1 MNNRLIALL
10 ALIFFSAFNSQFSSA
25 RAQGTTAFTYQG
37 QLHDNGTNANGT
49 YTMMFMLYD
58 SASGGNEIGSPITNS
73 PTFANGLFTVNL
85 DFGNVFT
92 NGNAK
97 WLDIT
102 VQYGTN
108 LVTGGPL
115 VSQTLT
121 PRVQVLPTPYALYA
135 AYAAVAATVTN
146 GAIMNAQLATNAVA
160 STNIASGQV
169 VKTLNG
175 LKDFVALTT
184 GANTALFTNGNS
196 LQLSAVVPNVVGF
209 TSGGTFIVP
218 TNVTRIKVE
227 VWGGG
232 GGGGNASS
240 TPTHGGGGGGA
251 GGYAFNV
258 FNVTPGASF
267 TVTVG
272 GGSTAGVS
280 GTSSG
285 FGALISAAGGGAGG
299 AGGSSGGLGGSGGTT
314 GGAIAPFVGSPGDA
328 GNNSGTGA
336 GGNGGSAFGDIGGT
350 GGWGSATGVNQ
361 SANGPGAGGAGGVS
375 PSGTGG
381 SGGFG
386 LVVVYY

>member
-1 MNNRLIALL
+1 MKTKLRYFFITMALF
-10 ALIFFSAFNSQFSSA
+10 AGMHQAA
-25 RAQGTTAFTYQG
+25 AQGTTAFTYQG
-37 QLHDNGTNANGT
+37 QLHDGGTNANGT
-49 YTMMFMLYD
+49 YTMIFALYD
-58 SASGGNEIGSPITNS
+58 AAGGGNEIGSAITNS
-73 PTFANGLFTVNL
+73 PDFANGLFTVNL

-92 NGNAK
+92 NGNAR

-115 VSQTLT
+115 VSQTLV
-121 PRVQVLPTPYALYA
+121 PRVQVLPAPFALYA

-146 GAIMNAQLATNAVA
+146 GAIMNSQLATNAVA

-169 VKTLNG
+169 VKSLDG
-175 LKDFVALTT
+175 LRDVVALTA
-184 GANTALFTNGNS
+184 GANTVLFTNGNT

-209 TSGGTFIVP
+209 TSSGTFTVP

-240 TPTHGGGGGGA
+240 THGGGGGGA
-251 GGYAFNV
+251 GGYAFNI
-258 FNVTPGASF
+258 FNVTPGAGYA
-267 TVTVG
+267 VTVG
-272 GGSTAGVS
+272 GGGTAGVS
-280 GTSSG
+280 GTSSS
-285 FGALISAAGGGAGG
+285 FGALISAAGGGVGG
-299 AGGSSGGLGGSGGTT
+299 VGGSSGGLGGSGGTT
-314 GGAIAPFVGSPGDA
+314 SGAIAPFVGSPGDA

-350 GGWGSATGVNQ
+350 GGWGSASGVNQ
-361 SANGPGAGGAGGVS
+361 GANGPGAGGAGGVA

-381 SGGFG
+381 AGGFG